1 MAPPHLDKRVT
12 KRHERNRE
20 IALLSDLGLPAKQ
33 IARKWGLGPS
43 TVRGVIKRYR
53 LRGSVEDAPRS
64 GRPKKIS
71 SKIQQQVES
80 TVLANSH
87 SSLTQ
92 ITDNLHKLQINI
104 SQGTVDI
111 VIKQLGF
118 KLLVPRKKP
127 YLDGFTK
134 IQRNYWCY
142 RRRNWKRRIGERQY
156 G

>member
-1 MAPPHLDKRVT
+1 MAPPHLDKRAT
-12 KRHERNRE
+12 ERHERNCE
-20 IALLSDLGLPAKQ
+20 IALLSDLGLLAEQ
-33 IARKWGLGPS
+33 IARKRGLAPS
-43 TVRGVIKRYR
+43 TVRGVIKRYH
-53 LRGSVEDAPRS
+53 LRGSGENAPRS
-64 GRPKKIS
+64 GWPKKNS

-87 SSLTQ
+87 SSLIE

-104 SQGTVDI
+104 SRGTVDT

-134 IQRNYWCY
+134 IQRKYWCY
-142 RRRNWKRRIGERQY
+142 RRRNWKKEDWRKAV
-156 G
+156 